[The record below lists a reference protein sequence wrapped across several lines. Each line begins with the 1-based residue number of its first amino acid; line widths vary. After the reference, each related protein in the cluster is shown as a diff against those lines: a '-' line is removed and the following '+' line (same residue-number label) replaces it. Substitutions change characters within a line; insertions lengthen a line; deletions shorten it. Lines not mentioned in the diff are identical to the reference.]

1 MTITVYVKPS
11 GCFGCDKTKQKFT
24 EAGLTFTT
32 VDVTSNPAALE
43 YISEE
48 LGYQRVPVIVYEK
61 DGSEDHW
68 SGLNPDKI
76 AQVIALD
83 QPEPTPSP
91 A

>member
-11 GCFGCDKTKQKFT
+11 KCFACDKTKQKFT

-32 VDVTSNPAALE
+32 IDITANTAALE
-43 YISEE
+43 YITGE
-48 LGYQRVPVIVYEK
+48 LGYSQAPVVVYEK

-83 QPEPTPSP
+83 SK
-91 A
+91 